1 MLAQII
7 PWLASHG
14 IELNGEN
21 LAAVGLLVVLE
32 AILSADNAIVLALL
46 AYSLPKEKQKVALKI
61 GIWCAFL
68 FRIIAVVFLLE
79 LLKIPATK
87 RIALALGGAYL
98 CWLPIKHFRAKV
110 KGGLKTEGEGPAV
123 AAATSLFGMSLFWSV
138 VARIEFTDIVFS
150 VDSILVAMAASKVP
164 WVIITGGVLGIIA
177 MRFVAGGFLKVIERF
192 PRVVDGAYVIVGVA
206 GMKML
211 VDLAHMLATHNT
223 PDEHFEKLLKLVS
236 FGLIAV
242 IFTASLLLGR
252 RKSGDD
258 EEDTPE
264 AGLDEPNGTAGK
276 PEVTP
281 AAPEPPKPV

>member
-61 GIWCAFL
+61 GIWCAFI
-68 FRIIAVVFLLE
+68 FRITAIVFLLE

-87 RIALALGGAYL
+87 RVALALGGAYL
-98 CWLPIKHFRAKV
+98 FWLPIKHFREKV
-110 KGGLKTEGEGPAV
+110 RGGIKTTGEGPAV
-123 AAATSLFGMSLFWSV
+123 ATATSLLGMSLFWSV

-164 WVIITGGVLGIIA
+164 WVIITGGILGIIA

-211 VDLAHMLATHNT
+211 VDLAHMLATHNK

-242 IFTASLLLGR
+242 IFTASLVLGR
-252 RKSGDD
+252 RKSGED
-258 EEDTPE
+258 EDDTPE
-264 AGLDEPNGTAGK
+264 AESADPKGAAGK
-276 PEVTP
+276 PEVSP
-281 AAPEPPKPV
+281 AVPEPPKPV